1 MLIKLRIM
9 GEILGM
15 TSINTNVAANLI
27 ANSLAQNQQMM
38 SKTLERLSSGS
49 RINSASDDPAGLAIS
64 SKLTS
69 QIRGLDQAAKN
80 ANDAISMVQTADGAM
95 IEVTNMLQRMRELT
109 VQAATG
115 TNTSSELTVLN
126 TEFESLEAEIHSI
139 STNTQ
144 WNGRN
149 ILDGSLGEVSFH
161 VGANTNQ
168 TVSITFADLN
178 TDFGTTEASQAGS
191 SSTASGALDIF
202 TNLAR
207 TTADDDSNSG
217 NDTDEVID
225 LAAQVI
231 TGNSQSTTL
240 SYIDTAITR
249 VNSHR
254 ATLGAMVN
262 RLEFA
267 VDNLNNI
274 STNTSI
280 SRSRIMDTNYA
291 EETSKLA
298 RTQIIQQAA
307 IAVLAQANQH
317 QKMVL
322 SLLE

>member
-1 MLIKLRIM
+1 
-9 GEILGM
+9 M
-15 TSINTNVAANLI
+15 TSINTNVAANFI
-27 ANSLAQNQQMM
+27 ANSLAENQQMI
-38 SKTLERLSSGS
+38 SKSLERLSSGT
-49 RINSASDDPAGLAIS
+49 RINSAADDPAGVAIS
-64 SKLTS
+64 SRLTS
-69 QIRGLDQAAKN
+69 QINGLNQAARN
-80 ANDAISMVQTADGAM
+80 TNDAISMVQTADGAM
-95 IEVTNMLQRMRELT
+95 AEVDTMLQRMRELT

-115 TNTSSELTVLN
+115 TNTSDELTILN

-144 WNGRN
+144 WNGTN

-161 VGANTNQ
+161 VGANAGQ
-168 TVSITFADLN
+168 TISITFADLN

-207 TTADDDSNSG
+207 TTADNDSNSG

-240 SYIDTAITR
+240 GYIDTAITR

-254 ATLGAMVN
+254 ATLGAMIN

-267 VDNLNNI
+267 VDNLNNT

-280 SRSRIMDTNYA
+280 ARSRILDTDYA

-307 IAVLAQANQH
+307 TAVLAQANQH
-317 QKMVL
+317 QKFVL
-322 SLLE
+322 NLLE

>member
-1 MLIKLRIM
+1 M

-115 TNTSSELTVLN
+115 TNTSAELTVLN

-144 WNGRN
+144 WNGTN
-149 ILDGSLGEVSFH
+149 ILDGSLGQVNFH
-161 VGANTNQ
+161 VGANANQ

-207 TTADDDSNSG
+207 STADDDSNSG

-240 SYIDTAITR
+240 GYIDTAITR

>member
-1 MLIKLRIM
+1 M

-38 SKTLERLSSGS
+38 SKTLERLSSGL

-115 TNTSSELTVLN
+115 TNTSAELTVLN

-144 WNGRN
+144 WNGTN
-149 ILDGSLGEVSFH
+149 LLDGSLGQVNFH
-161 VGANTNQ
+161 VGANANQ

-231 TGNSQSTTL
+231 TGTSQSTTL
-240 SYIDTAITR
+240 GYIDTAITR

-280 SRSRIMDTNYA
+280 SRSRILDTDYA

-298 RTQIIQQAA
+298 KTQIIQQAA

-317 QKMVL
+317 QKMVI

>member
-1 MLIKLRIM
+1 M

-64 SKLTS
+64 SKLTA

-115 TNTSSELTVLN
+115 TNTSAELTVLN

-240 SYIDTAITR
+240 GYIDTAITR

-298 RTQIIQQAA
+298 RTQIIQQVA

>member
-1 MLIKLRIM
+1 M

-15 TSINTNVAANLI
+15 ASINTNVAANLI

-69 QIRGLDQAAKN
+69 QIRGLNQAAKN

-115 TNTSSELTVLN
+115 TNTSAELTVLN

-240 SYIDTAITR
+240 GYIDTAITR

-280 SRSRIMDTNYA
+280 SKSRIMDTDYA

>member
-1 MLIKLRIM
+1 MN
-9 GEILGM
+9 
-15 TSINTNVAANLI
+15 SINTNVAADFITSALI
-27 ANSLAQNQQMM
+27 QNQQTM
-38 SKTLERLSSGS
+38 SRALERLSSGKK
-49 RINSASDDPAGLAIS
+49 INSAADDPAGLAIS
-64 SKLTS
+64 SRLTS
-69 QIRGLDQAAKN
+69 QILGLDQASRN

-95 IEVTNMLQRMRELT
+95 AEIDNMLQRMRELT

-115 TNTSSELTVLN
+115 TNTSAELTILN

-139 STNTQ
+139 STSTQ
-144 WNGRN
+144 WNGTN
-149 ILDGSLGEVSFH
+149 ILDGSLGEVNFH
-161 VGANTNQ
+161 IGANADQ
-168 TVSITFADLN
+168 SVSITFADLN

-191 SSTASGALDIF
+191 SSTASAALDIF

-240 SYIDTAITR
+240 GYIDTAITR

-267 VDNLNNI
+267 VDNLSNI

-280 SRSRIMDTNYA
+280 SRSRIMDTDYA

-307 IAVLAQANQH
+307 IAVLAQANQN

-322 SLLE
+322 SLLD

>member
-1 MLIKLRIM
+1 M
-9 GEILGM
+9 
-15 TSINTNVAANLI
+15 SNINTNTAANFI
-27 ANSLAQNQQMM
+27 ASALAQNQHTM
-38 SKTLERLSSGS
+38 SQSLERLSSGK
-49 RINSASDDPAGLAIS
+49 RINSASDDPASLAIT

-69 QIRGLDQAAKN
+69 QILGLDQAARN

-95 IEVTNMLQRMRELT
+95 REVDNMLQRMRELT

-115 TNTSSELTVLN
+115 TNTSAELSVLN

-144 WNGRN
+144 WNGTN
-149 ILDGSLGEVSFH
+149 ILDGSLGTMTFH
-161 VGANTNQ
+161 VGANANQ

-178 TDFGTTEASQAGS
+178 TDFGTTETSQAGS
-191 SSTASGALDIF
+191 SSTTSDALDIF

-207 TTADDDSNSG
+207 TTANDDSNSG
-217 NDTDEVID
+217 NDTDEIID
-225 LAAQVI
+225 LAAQLI

-240 SYIDTAITR
+240 GYIDTAITR

-254 ATLGAMVN
+254 ATLGAMIN
-262 RLEFA
+262 RLEFT

-274 STNTSI
+274 SANTSI
-280 SRSRIMDTNYA
+280 ARSRIIDTDYA

-298 RTQIIQQAA
+298 KTQIIQQAA
-307 IAVLAQANQH
+307 TAVLAQANQN
-317 QKMVL
+317 QRTVL

>member
-1 MLIKLRIM
+1 M

-144 WNGRN
+144 WNGTN
-149 ILDGSLGEVSFH
+149 ILDGSLGQVNFH
-161 VGANTNQ
+161 VGANANQ

-207 TTADDDSNSG
+207 ATADDDSNSG

-240 SYIDTAITR
+240 GYIDTAITR

-280 SRSRIMDTNYA
+280 SRSRIMDTDYA

>member
-1 MLIKLRIM
+1 M

-15 TSINTNVAANLI
+15 TKINTNVAASLI

-38 SKTLERLSSGS
+38 SKTLEKLSSGS

-144 WNGRN
+144 WNGTN
-149 ILDGSLGEVSFH
+149 ILDGSLGQVNFH
-161 VGANTNQ
+161 VGANANQ

-240 SYIDTAITR
+240 GYIDTAITR

>member
-1 MLIKLRIM
+1 M

-115 TNTSSELTVLN
+115 TNTSAELTVLN

>member
-1 MLIKLRIM
+1 M

-64 SKLTS
+64 SKLTA

-115 TNTSSELTVLN
+115 TNTSAELTVLN

-240 SYIDTAITR
+240 GYIDTAITR

-280 SRSRIMDTNYA
+280 SRSRIMDTDYA

>member
-1 MLIKLRIM
+1 M

-80 ANDAISMVQTADGAM
+80 ANNAISMVQTADGAM

-149 ILDGSLGEVSFH
+149 ILDGSLGQVNFH
-161 VGANTNQ
+161 VGANANQ

-202 TNLAR
+202 TNLGR

-217 NDTDEVID
+217 NNTDEVID

-240 SYIDTAITR
+240 GYIDTAITR

-317 QKMVL
+317 QKMIL

>member
-1 MLIKLRIM
+1 M

-38 SKTLERLSSGS
+38 SETLERLSSGS

-240 SYIDTAITR
+240 GYIDTAITR

>member
-1 MLIKLRIM
+1 M

-64 SKLTS
+64 SKLTA

-115 TNTSSELTVLN
+115 TNTSSELSVLN

-144 WNGRN
+144 WNGTN
-149 ILDGSLGEVSFH
+149 LLDGSLGQVNFH
-161 VGANTNQ
+161 VGANANQ
-168 TVSITFADLN
+168 TVSISFADLN

-240 SYIDTAITR
+240 GYIDTAITR

-267 VDNLNNI
+267 VDNLSNI

-280 SRSRIMDTNYA
+280 SRSRIMDTDYA

-307 IAVLAQANQH
+307 IAVLAQANQN

-322 SLLE
+322 SLLD

>member
-1 MLIKLRIM
+1 M
-9 GEILGM
+9 
-15 TSINTNVAANLI
+15 SNINTNTAANFI
-27 ANSLAQNQQMM
+27 ASALAQNQHTM
-38 SKTLERLSSGS
+38 SQSLERLSSGK
-49 RINSASDDPAGLAIS
+49 RINSASDDPASLAIT

-69 QIRGLDQAAKN
+69 QILGLDQAARN

-95 IEVTNMLQRMRELT
+95 QEVDNMLQRMRELT

-115 TNTSSELTVLN
+115 TNTSAELSVLN

-144 WNGRN
+144 WNGTN
-149 ILDGSLGEVSFH
+149 ILDGSLGTMTFH
-161 VGANTNQ
+161 VGANANQ

-178 TDFGTTEASQAGS
+178 TDFGTTETSQAGS
-191 SSTASGALDIF
+191 SSTTSDALDIF

-207 TTADDDSNSG
+207 TTANDDSNSG
-217 NDTDEVID
+217 NDTDEIID
-225 LAAQVI
+225 LAAQLI

-240 SYIDTAITR
+240 GYIDTAITR

-254 ATLGAMVN
+254 ATLGAMIN
-262 RLEFA
+262 RLEFT

-274 STNTSI
+274 SANTSI
-280 SRSRIMDTNYA
+280 ARSRIIDTDYA

-298 RTQIIQQAA
+298 KTQIIQQAA
-307 IAVLAQANQH
+307 TAVLAQANQN
-317 QKMVL
+317 QRIVL

>member
-1 MLIKLRIM
+1 
-9 GEILGM
+9 M
-15 TSINTNVAANLI
+15 TSINTNVAADFI
-27 ANSLAQNQQMM
+27 ANALAQNQRAM
-38 SKTLERLSSGS
+38 SRSLERLSSGS
-49 RINSASDDPAGLAIS
+49 RINSAADDPAGLAIS

-69 QIRGLDQAAKN
+69 QILGLDQAARN

-95 IEVTNMLQRMRELT
+95 AEVDSMLQRMRELT

-115 TNTSSELTVLN
+115 TNTSAELTILN

-144 WNGRN
+144 WNGTN
-149 ILDGSLGEVSFH
+149 ILDGSLGQINFH
-161 VGANTNQ
+161 VGANANQ

-191 SSTASGALDIF
+191 GANSSSALDIF

-207 TTADDDSNSG
+207 STADDDSNAG
-217 NDTDEVID
+217 NSTDEAID

-240 SYIDTAITR
+240 GYIDTAISR
-249 VNSHR
+249 VASHR

-274 STNTSI
+274 STNTSV
-280 SRSRIMDTNYA
+280 SRGRIMDTDYA

-307 IAVLAQANQH
+307 TAVLAQANQH
-317 QKMVL
+317 QNMVL

>member
-1 MLIKLRIM
+1 
-9 GEILGM
+9 M
-15 TSINTNVAANLI
+15 TSINSNVAADFI
-27 ANSLAQNQQMM
+27 ANALAQNQRMI
-38 SKTLERLSSGS
+38 SRSLERLSSGS
-49 RINSASDDPAGLAIS
+49 RINSAADDPAGLAIS

-69 QIRGLDQAAKN
+69 QILGLDQAARN

-95 IEVTNMLQRMRELT
+95 AEVDTMLQRMRELT

-115 TNTSSELTVLN
+115 TNTSAELTILN

-144 WNGRN
+144 WNGTN
-149 ILDGSLGEVSFH
+149 ILDGSLGQINFH
-161 VGANTNQ
+161 VGANANQ
-168 TVSITFADLN
+168 TVNITFADLN

-191 SSTASGALDIF
+191 GANSSSALDIF

-207 TTADDDSNSG
+207 STADDDSNSG
-217 NDTDEVID
+217 NSTDEVVD

-240 SYIDTAITR
+240 GYIDTAIAR
-249 VNSHR
+249 VASHR

-274 STNTSI
+274 STNTSV
-280 SRSRIMDTNYA
+280 SRSRIMDTDYA

-307 IAVLAQANQH
+307 TAVLAQANQH

>member
-1 MLIKLRIM
+1 M

-144 WNGRN
+144 WNGTN
-149 ILDGSLGEVSFH
+149 ILDGSLGQVNFH
-161 VGANTNQ
+161 VGANANQ

-207 TTADDDSNSG
+207 ATADDDSNSG

-240 SYIDTAITR
+240 GYIDTAITR